1 MPTYTVKYSNFTL
14 SQKQKNSLAREIS
27 NTHSKF
33 TGANTFFAQVIFQ
46 KNEKKSHFMGGKLV
60 KTKEIFLNGQIR
72 AGRTSKVKKQLIL
85 GLKKILIKNTNLRS
99 DFVWV
104 YLEDLLPDQMIEY
117 GEVLPKSGQEKK
129 WFNSL
134 EKGEKILI
142 IDDLIATGGTA
153 EAAAKIV
160 EISGGKVAGFIFVI
174 NLFDLPGNN
183 LLRKKGYKTESL
195 IEFPGH

>member
-1 MPTYTVKYSNFTL
+1 MPTYTVKYSNFNL
-14 SQKQKNSLAREIS
+14 SQKQKNLLAEEIS
-27 NTHSKF
+27 DTHSKF

-72 AGRTSKVKKQLIL
+72 AGRTSNVKKQLIL
-85 GLKKILIKNTNLRS
+85 SLKKILIKNTNLRS

-134 EKGEKILI
+134 SLSLKKKEK
-142 IDDLIATGGTA
+142 
-153 EAAAKIV
+153 
-160 EISGGKVAGFIFVI
+160 
-174 NLFDLPGNN
+174 
-183 LLRKKGYKTESL
+183 
-195 IEFPGH
+195 

>member
-1 MPTYTVKYSNFTL
+1 MPTYIVKYSNINL
-14 SQKQKNSLAREIS
+14 SQKQKSFIAKDIT
-27 NTHSKF
+27 NTHSKY

-46 KNEKKSHFMGGKLV
+46 KNQKKSHFMGGKLV

-85 GLKKILIKNTNLRS
+85 DLRRVLIKHSKLQS

-134 EKGEKILI
+134 
-142 IDDLIATGGTA
+142 TP
-153 EAAAKIV
+153 
-160 EISGGKVAGFIFVI
+160 S
-174 NLFDLPGNN
+174 
-183 LLRKKGYKTESL
+183 LRKRLKKMEKRK
-195 IEFPGH
+195 

>member
-1 MPTYTVKYSNFTL
+1 MPTYIVKSSNFNL
-14 SQKQKNSLAREIS
+14 SQKQKNSLAHDIS

-46 KNEKKSHFMGGKLV
+46 KNKKNSHFMGGKLI

-72 AGRTSKVKKQLIL
+72 AGRTSKIKKQLIL
-85 GLKKILIKNTNLRS
+85 GLRRILIKNTNLKK

-134 EKGEKILI
+134 
-142 IDDLIATGGTA
+142 TP
-153 EAAAKIV
+153 
-160 EISGGKVAGFIFVI
+160 S
-174 NLFDLPGNN
+174 
-183 LLRKKGYKTESL
+183 LRKRLRKMEKRK
-195 IEFPGH
+195 

>member
-1 MPTYTVKYSNFTL
+1 MPTYTVKYSNFNL
-14 SQKQKNSLAREIS
+14 SKKQKNSLAKDIS
-27 NTHSKF
+27 NTHSKY

-46 KNEKKSHFMGGKLV
+46 KNEKNSHFMAGKLV

-85 GLKKILIKNTNLRS
+85 GLRRVLIKNTKLER

-117 GEVLPKSGQEKK
+117 GEVLPKSGQEKR

-134 EKGEKILI
+134 KP
-142 IDDLIATGGTA
+142 
-153 EAAAKIV
+153 
-160 EISGGKVAGFIFVI
+160 S
-174 NLFDLPGNN
+174 
-183 LLRKKGYKTESL
+183 LRKRLKKMEKRR
-195 IEFPGH
+195 

>member
-1 MPTYTVKYSNFTL
+1 MPTYTVKYSNFKL
-14 SQKQKNSLAREIS
+14 SQKQQKFIS
-27 NTHSKF
+27 DGITKTHSKF

-134 EKGEKILI
+134 
-142 IDDLIATGGTA
+142 
-153 EAAAKIV
+153 
-160 EISGGKVAGFIFVI
+160 S
-174 NLFDLPGNN
+174 PS
-183 LLRKKGYKTESL
+183 LRKRLKKMEKNK
-195 IEFPGH
+195 

>member
-1 MPTYTVKYSNFTL
+1 MPTYTLKYSNFNL
-14 SQKQKNSLAREIS
+14 SKKQKNLLANDIS

-46 KNEKKSHFMGGKLV
+46 KNKKNSHFMGGKLV

-85 GLKKILIKNTNLRS
+85 DLKKILVKNTNLRS

-134 EKGEKILI
+134 
-142 IDDLIATGGTA
+142 TP
-153 EAAAKIV
+153 
-160 EISGGKVAGFIFVI
+160 S
-174 NLFDLPGNN
+174 
-183 LLRKKGYKTESL
+183 LRKRLRKMEKRK
-195 IEFPGH
+195 

>member
-1 MPTYTVKYSNFTL
+1 MPTYTLKYSNINL
-14 SQKQKNSLAREIS
+14 SQKQKNSIANDIT

-46 KNEKKSHFMGGKLV
+46 KNQKNSHFMGGKLV

-72 AGRTSKVKKQLIL
+72 AGRTSKVKKNLIFS
-85 GLKKILIKNTNLRS
+85 LKKILIQNTKLRS

-129 WFNSL
+129 WFDKLTPS
-134 EKGEKILI
+134 
-142 IDDLIATGGTA
+142 
-153 EAAAKIV
+153 
-160 EISGGKVAGFIFVI
+160 
-174 NLFDLPGNN
+174 
-183 LLRKKGYKTESL
+183 LRKRLKK
-195 IEFPGH
+195 IEKN